1 MRLVVSNESS
11 ARMAKQAIRDTVPEM
26 VIRKALSAAGLR
38 YRVDYPLPGLPRRR
52 ADIVFTRQ
60 HLAVFVDGCFWH
72 KCPEHATFPKTNA
85 EWWRQKLQRNW
96 DRDRE
101 TDIILTTNGWEV
113 IRVWEHEDIG
123 YAITGILEALAR
135 SKDQESSG

>member
-1 MRLVVSNESS
+1 
-11 ARMAKQAIRDTVPEM
+11 MAKQAIRDTVPEM